1 MATIQLYTTALEHH
15 ATYDIA
21 SRDSTYDPMWKRV
34 NIKIRVDQTDVPTD
48 AAIPEAEVTIAR
60 IIEHDGET
68 ASYRVESYATWYE
81 WHQASLD
88 PWNMIRKQSMDYV
101 LTRLSDD
108 AERIVEAV
116 LAKPATS
123 EGVRDTRIHIN
134 IAPSDLS
141 SMVRRQQQLQTLTYQ
156 TREERAAK
164 ASRIQALEHKVRVAQ
179 WRRAAAYERLRG
191 TEQTSWFD
199 PRRTAD
205 ENLVAAQE
213 ALLRERGND

>member
-1 MATIQLYTTALEHH
+1 MATIQLYTTALKHH
-15 ATYDIA
+15 ATYDIT
-21 SRDSTYDPMWKRV
+21 SRDSIYDPMWKRV

-68 ASYRVESYATWYE
+68 TSYRVESHATWFE
-81 WHQASLD
+81 WRQSSSV
-88 PWNMIRKQSMDYV
+88 PWNAIRKQSTDYV

-116 LAKPATS
+116 LAKPVTS

-141 SMVRRQQQLQTLTYQ
+141 SMLRRQQQLQTF
-156 TREERAAK
+156 AVK
-164 ASRIQALEHKVRVAQ
+164 ASRIEALERKVRVAQ
-179 WRRAAAYERLRG
+179 WQRAAAYERLRG

-205 ENLVAAQE
+205 ENLSAAKC
-213 ALLRERGND
+213 ALAEECSSE